1 MRPFKFITF
10 AIILT
15 VFLPATSFALFVGP
29 YTGKVLDS
37 RTGETIKGASVLIY
51 WEKSVPAPPSGGY
64 SEPIKACLT
73 YTDDLGQ
80 YKVTRQILNT
90 GLIGW
95 LENTTTIIYQPGY
108 QAFINNRWQGDP
120 PAFQQKGNIIK
131 LERIPTGFDHKKHH
145 ERITNA
151 LRGLD
156 NEFHDSMCYS
166 VPFHKIVEHNQIL
179 TEMWEF
185 QRRIEWEE

>member
-29 YTGKVLDS
+29 YTGQVLDS
-37 RTGETIKGASVLIY
+37 QTGETIKGASVLIY
-51 WEKSVPAPPSGGY
+51 WEKSIPSPAGSF
-64 SEPIKACLT
+64 SEPIKAKLV
-73 YTDDLGQ
+73 YADNKGNYMIPRNLAS
-80 YKVTRQILNT
+80 T
-90 GLIGW
+90 GLLGFF
-95 LENTTTIIYQPGY
+95 EATTIIIYQPGY
-108 QAFINNRWQGDP
+108 QAYINRIYGKESDDS
-120 PAFQQKGNIIK
+120 FKKKDNILK
-131 LERIPTGFDHKKHH
+131 LERIPSGFDHKKHH
-145 ERITNA
+145 DRITDA

-156 NEFHDSMCYS
+156 NEFHDSMGYS
-166 VPFHKIVEHNQIL
+166 VPFHKIVEQNQIL